1 MHEKLRAS
9 LMSELKLDCLVNGTF
24 AGIEFSEAN
33 LATSRLSYKLWHPD
47 EEGISQGEGSPWHL
61 KSKWIGGNP
70 YYGKEFSALP
80 NVPPYWSYGYLSF
93 KQALDDTFLKK
104 ATNGTAALDKVYL
117 QRFPEPPFQERGIQ
131 QFLEFLPVIYA
142 FLIYPTVL
150 HLAREISAEID
161 AGLKDFM
168 RVMGL
173 SSSVFFLTHGF
184 IAWVKA
190 AVIFTICAYPIMTSL
205 EFVPW
210 HLVLVVVYLYSFA
223 VIAFSMLCSSLLK
236 TSNNVLKLAIVAWVV
251 SVGATF
257 IRRPSLDQ
265 YVHCYFYSLN
275 LNHAFR
281 LAIEIMAEACNRE
294 YHLGWPQIFDTPKI
308 AFNLFGAMLMLLI
321 DFVWMTAAAL
331 IIDDIRTNEESYF
344 LTIFKKRQNNT
355 TIGNGRRNPE
365 LEDQIDFV
373 RQESGADIRV
383 DGLRKMYHT
392 GNWALE
398 GMNLRANRG
407 QITVLLGHNGAGKS
421 TTFSIICG
429 LIEPTLGEVHVT
441 EKPVGLCPQKNSLFD
456 KLTVRETI
464 WFFHQLKGSDTDYKQ
479 ETDEYLKA
487 LHFEDKADD
496 LVQNL
501 SGGTKRKLCV
511 AVAICGESQAV
522 LLDEPTA
529 GMDPGAR
536 RDVENLLQHI
546 KPHRTIL
553 LTTHYMDEAERLGD
567 WIYIMQA
574 GKDIINGSPGY
585 LKKQYGTGFVLTLV
599 SAAVVGGKAADTA
612 TPVTPED
619 VMALGDRVVTVCANV
634 IGTSAA
640 TFARGKPRGRQIEI
654 TIPTEYK
661 ELFPEMFKWVE
672 REINVVR
679 PNQAVLLSF
688 GVSLN
693 TLEQIFLK
701 VGELGEKDAA
711 KQQNQ
716 QQPAIEG
723 PNITENWTNDTL
735 RRKSGPCLWAHQF
748 RYLLWKRWLYS
759 KRNISQFITQV
770 FLPIL
775 LVLLAW
781 AVGNRFADGPGKEFN
796 LSKDLDLT
804 AVSPIKCTMQADPNR
819 TRHEIDVFHNYLKT
833 HCAQFLW
840 IDAKTSFDQRI
851 FDEPKYLP
859 ALGVGVRLLADGTRA
874 IFNAHGY
881 HTAPA
886 AMHLVA
892 NARLRHFTGKPSAS
906 IHSSIQVYAPLKD
919 ARQHQ
924 ADAAAEDQVKNF
936 LLIPVLI
943 LAFSLVS
950 STFVMFHVE
959 ERASHFKHQQ
969 LLTKLHPLL
978 FWASSLLY
986 DAVIFFTVCLVSI
999 GVFYLA
1005 GWMQGALQ
1013 YVFLLWALYFWACCP
1028 FIYSVSYLFESPS
1041 KASTLLILWQLI
1053 TSIFALIVEAIQF
1066 AMAPESSDWTGTFL
1080 VFLLPPYAMG
1090 NGMKAIA
1097 MWKVFRELPPDF
1109 ASIGSGCNRTDLWAW
1124 CMLGRPAAM
1133 MFFFGLA
1140 SWVLFVCLS
1149 SRHISR
1155 GFSTLWGHIPFK
1167 NAPPRMDGERDVD
1180 VENEERYVAEP
1191 LISRPQLVVRK
1202 LKKVYGW
1209 NFSKPAVNELT
1220 FAVDKGQCFGLLG
1233 VNGAGKTTTID
1244 IITGLRY
1251 ATSGSIEILGEDGP
1265 ATVPIGYCPQF
1276 DAVLLDL
1283 TGRETL
1289 ELMACFH
1296 GYNEPEKIAS
1306 EALSAVG
1313 MLGHGDKQLRYC
1325 SGGQRRKISSKY
1337 SSGYSVTVVLAGK
1350 NVKEAAALQGANR
1363 SEEHRKVV
1371 ERVDDAM
1378 KQTFPGAVMR
1388 EAGES
1393 LTVSWQ
1399 IPATTTTSWSSLWQ
1413 KMVSLAPRGNNLE
1426 IVDYSITQCS
1436 LEDTFLNLLGN
1447 EQRADL
1453 EMDSRTRATPPT
1465 QAASSNA

>member
-1 MHEKLRAS
+1 MEC
-9 LMSELKLDCLVNGTF
+9 LKV
-24 AGIEFSEAN
+24 E
-33 LATSRLSYKLWHPD
+33 
-47 EEGISQGEGSPWHL
+47 
-61 KSKWIGGNP
+61 
-70 YYGKEFSALP
+70 
-80 NVPPYWSYGYLSF
+80 NV
-93 KQALDDTFLKK
+93 T
-104 ATNGTAALDKVYL
+104 
-117 QRFPEPPFQERGIQ
+117 

-429 LIEPTLGEVHVT
+429 LIEPTHGEVHVT

-619 VMALGDRVVTVCANV
+619 
-634 IGTSAA
+634 
-640 TFARGKPRGRQIEI
+640 
-654 TIPTEYK
+654 
-661 ELFPEMFKWVE
+661 
-672 REINVVR
+672 
-679 PNQAVLLSF
+679 
-688 GVSLN
+688 
-693 TLEQIFLK
+693 
-701 VGELGEKDAA
+701 
-711 KQQNQ
+711 
-716 QQPAIEG
+716 
-723 PNITENWTNDTL
+723 
-735 RRKSGPCLWAHQF
+735 
-748 RYLLWKRWLYS
+748 
-759 KRNISQFITQV
+759 
-770 FLPIL
+770 
-775 LVLLAW
+775 
-781 AVGNRFADGPGKEFN
+781 FN
-796 LSKDLDLT
+796 LAKDLDLT

-819 TRHEIDVFHNYLKT
+819 TRHEIDVYQNYLKT

-969 LLTKLHPLL
+969 LLTKLHPSL

-1109 ASIGSGCNRTDLWAW
+1109 ASFGSTCNRTDLWAW

-1265 ATVPIGYCPQF
+1265 TTVPIGYCPQF

-1296 GYNEPEKIAS
+1296 GYKEPEKIAS

-1325 SGGQRRKISSKY
+1325 SGGQRRKIS
-1337 SSGYSVTVVLAGK
+1337 
-1350 NVKEAAALQGANR
+1350 
-1363 SEEHRKVV
+1363 
-1371 ERVDDAM
+1371 RVDDAM
-1378 KQTFPGAVMR
+1378 KQTFSGAVMR

-1399 IPATTTTSWSSLWQ
+1399 IPATATTTWSSLWQ
-1413 KMVSLAPRGNNLE
+1413 KMVDLAPRGNNLE

>member
-1 MHEKLRAS
+1 MVMQINEAGVTIPGKTYPEIEVSGGWADFERRAGFVKPITQKNCRRDNFRVLYSTNATSIPLVDELMKEFCARYTANKFRMECLKVENVTLMHEKLRAS

-33 LATSRLSYKLWHPD
+33 LAASRLSYKLWHPD

-70 YYGKEFSALP
+70 YYGKEFSP
-80 NVPPYWSYGYLSF
+80 
-93 KQALDDTFLKK
+93 
-104 ATNGTAALDKVYL
+104 
-117 QRFPEPPFQERGIQ
+117 

-223 VIAFSMLCSSLLK
+223 VIAFSLLCSSLLK

-308 AFNLFGAMLMLLI
+308 AFNLFGAMLMLL
-321 DFVWMTAAAL
+321 
-331 IIDDIRTNEESYF
+331 
-344 LTIFKKRQNNT
+344 NNT

-429 LIEPTLGEVHVT
+429 LIEPTHGEVHVT

-464 WFFHQLKGSDTDYKQ
+464 WFFHQLKGSNTDYRQ

-634 IGTSAA
+634 IGTSAS

-711 KQQNQ
+711 KQQ
-716 QQPAIEG
+716 PAIEG
-723 PNITENWTNDTL
+723 PNVTENW
-735 RRKSGPCLWAHQF
+735 
-748 RYLLWKRWLYS
+748 
-759 KRNISQFITQV
+759 V

-796 LSKDLDLT
+796 LAKDLDLT

-819 TRHEIDVFHNYLKT
+819 TRHEIDVYQNYLKT

-969 LLTKLHPLL
+969 LLTKLHPSL
-978 FWASSLLY
+978 FWASSILY

-999 GVFYLA
+999 GIFWAA

-1013 YVFLLWALYFWACCP
+1013 YVFLLWSLYFWACCP

-1109 ASIGSGCNRTDLWAW
+1109 ASFGSGCDRTDLWAW

-1265 ATVPIGYCPQF
+1265 TAVPIGYCPQF

-1296 GYNEPEKIAS
+1296 GYKEPEKIAT

-1325 SGGQRRKISSKY
+1325 SGGQRRKISFWMNRQLASILRLDAT
-1337 SSGYSVTVVLAGK
+1337 SG
-1350 NVKEAAALQGANR
+1350 N
-1363 SEEHRKVV
+1363 
-1371 ERVDDAM
+1371 
-1378 KQTFPGAVMR
+1378 
-1388 EAGES
+1388 
-1393 LTVSWQ
+1393 
-1399 IPATTTTSWSSLWQ
+1399 I
-1413 KMVSLAPRGNNLE
+1413 
-1426 IVDYSITQCS
+1426 
-1436 LEDTFLNLLGN
+1436 
-1447 EQRADL
+1447 
-1453 EMDSRTRATPPT
+1453 
-1465 QAASSNA
+1465 